1 MEIESNQ
8 SEIKKAISEEQK
20 QQQKLLKKQKKK
32 LKGQQKQE
40 LQIKQYGVKSV
51 IIKDLSYEKKIF
63 LLTDLIID
71 LDMFENEAIER
82 PTKFDLI
89 SNWRPCIKIVNEN
102 NIVHIDLD
110 TSADGLN
117 NFNQVIKILQSMPNQ
132 SAYEI
137 SQYIQAY
144 EKSLKLYDEK
154 NNDLM
159 YIYRLISQDQK
170 SNYSLND
177 YFEDEVQS
185 RLKIALQMVNEK
197 YKQNKFFSYMIKIR
211 RRNHQVIAKY
221 GYSVELLNLLGIKNQ
236 NMYRLL
242 YQNGPLLFFSNQDKL
257 NRLKNSLMRRI
268 EGLSYLKSQIE
279 DLIYENQTILTFDDL
294 KFNCNIHM
302 IKTQLNNDQNYFIRN
317 VIHIQLAVYDIND
330 IIINE
335 INHLRYKNAEESC
348 NQTQIE
354 FDDIYY
360 GLDYQ
365 TQSEMFLQKF
375 YKNEKGSQQV
385 FK

>member
-8 SEIKKAISEEQK
+8 SETKKAISEEQK

-32 LKGQQKQE
+32 LQDKQKQE

-63 LLTDLIID
+63 LLTDLIVD
-71 LDMFENEAIER
+71 LDMFQNETIER
-82 PTKFDLI
+82 STKFELI
-89 SNWRPCIKIVNEN
+89 SNWRPCIKIMNEN

-117 NFNQVIKILQSMPNQ
+117 NFNQVCNILQSIPNQ
-132 SAYEI
+132 NAYEL

-144 EKSLKLYDEK
+144 EKSIKQYDEK

-185 RLKIALQMVNEK
+185 RLKKALELVNEK
-197 YKQNKFFSYMIKIR
+197 YKTNKFISYMIKIR
-211 RRNHQVIAKY
+211 RRNHQVVAKY
-221 GYSVELLNLLGIKNQ
+221 GYSVELLNLLGINNE
-236 NMYRLL
+236 NMYRIL
-242 YQNGPLLFFSNQDKL
+242 YQNGPLLFFSNQDKF
-257 NRLKNSLMRRI
+257 NRLKNSLVRRI
-268 EGLSYLKSQIE
+268 EGLQYLQSQIE

-330 IIINE
+330 DIINE
-335 INHLRYKNAEESC
+335 INHLRYKNAEESQH
-348 NQTQIE
+348 QTKNE
-354 FDDIYY
+354 LDDIYY

-375 YKNEKGSQQV
+375 YRNDNSNQQV